1 MQNFKCKEC
10 SKQFQSQYLYQGADK
25 RIKDKL
31 LQMQLRGCGIRDTAL
46 LAGVSPATVLS
57 CIISES
63 LQITIKPLKRYYHK
77 VQIDE
82 VWSFVGN
89 KQKKVW
95 LLYAYCAET
104 DEILAFAMGK
114 RNSKTVRNLL
124 LKLKGLEI
132 DFFLTDDWKA
142 FKAELPYYQHLI
154 GKQFTKAIEG
164 VNTWFRTRLRR
175 LVRRTTCF
183 SKRLLY
189 HHAIIKLA
197 IFKRNERASY
207 I

>member
-1 MQNFKCKEC
+1 MRYW
-10 SKQFQSQYLYQGADK
+10 SKPCYGTD
-25 RIKDKL
+25 
-31 LQMQLRGCGIRDTAL
+31 
-46 LAGVSPATVLS
+46 

-63 LQITIKPLKRYYHK
+63 LNITIKHLKRYYHK

-82 VWSFVGN
+82 VWSYVGN

-95 LLYAYCAET
+95 LLYAYCAQT

-189 HHAIIKLA
+189 HHALIKLA

>member
-1 MQNFKCKEC
+1 M
-10 SKQFQSQYLYQGADK
+10 
-25 RIKDKL
+25 KDKL

-63 LQITIKPLKRYYHK
+63 LNVAIKPQKRYYHK

-82 VWSFVGN
+82 VWSYVAK

-114 RNSKTVRNLL
+114 RNRKTVRNLL
-124 LKLKGLEI
+124 IKLKGWKLI
-132 DFFLTDDWKA
+132 FFS
-142 FKAELPYYQHLI
+142 P
-154 GKQFTKAIEG
+154 
-164 VNTWFRTRLRR
+164 
-175 LVRRTTCF
+175 TTG
-183 SKRLLY
+183 RLL
-189 HHAIIKLA
+189 KPSCLTT
-197 IFKRNERASY
+197 ST
-207 I
+207 